1 MSNELD
7 ISVPVSLRWARQ
19 FRGTDYD
26 DLPSVLDD
34 AVWIPATDDTLEMM
48 DARSDDDRYLWFAPT
63 QSVLVVDGGE
73 VVATFRADRGQRK
86 YIAEVLDV
94 AD

>member
-7 ISVPVSLRWARQ
+7 ISIPVSLRWARQ

-26 DLPSVLDD
+26 DLPSVLDG
-34 AVWIPATDDTLEMM
+34 ATWLPETSETLEMM

-73 VVATFRADRGQRK
+73 VVATFRADRSQRR
-86 YIAEVLDV
+86 YIAEVLSD
-94 AD
+94 AG